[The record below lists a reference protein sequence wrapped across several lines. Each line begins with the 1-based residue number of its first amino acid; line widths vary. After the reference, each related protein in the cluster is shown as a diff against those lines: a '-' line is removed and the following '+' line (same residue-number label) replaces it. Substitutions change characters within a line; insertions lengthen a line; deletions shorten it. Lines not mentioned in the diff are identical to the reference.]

1 MPRDRNG
8 EFEPKLILKYQRDI
22 SSIEEKVIS
31 LYARGMSK
39 RDIHDQIQEL
49 YGMELSAEMVSK
61 ITDRILPEI
70 KEWQSRP
77 LNPVYPFVFMDCI
90 HYKVREDGR
99 ILSITVG
106 ANETSKFWLG
116 MLMT

>member
-1 MPRDRNG
+1 
-8 EFEPKLILKYQRDI
+8 
-22 SSIEEKVIS
+22 
-31 LYARGMSK
+31 MST

-70 KEWQSRP
+70 KEWQLRP
-77 LNPVYPFVFMDCI
+77 LNSIYPFVFMDCI

-99 ILSITVG
+99 ILSRAAYIVLGITADGYKDILSITVG

-116 MLMT
+116 MLNDLKNRGV